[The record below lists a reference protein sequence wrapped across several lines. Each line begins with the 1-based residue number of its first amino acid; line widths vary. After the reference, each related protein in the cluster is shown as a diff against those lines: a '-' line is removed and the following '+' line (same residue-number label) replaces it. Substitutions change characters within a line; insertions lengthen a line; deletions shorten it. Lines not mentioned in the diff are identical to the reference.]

1 MQEKKCTKLESKVS
15 LPRAFIRV
23 EKGLRPSSKRLFRK
37 SQVIRG
43 EMLCIH
49 VVDQSLGSGG
59 RNPRKALYTLNL
71 ATSDENIAPHLAEEN
86 NNIPAKPS
94 RYDTIQKVS
103 P

>member
-59 RNPRKALYTLNL
+59 RNPRKAFYTLNL
-71 ATSDENIAPHLAEEN
+71 ATSDENIAPEEN